1 MKKSIKFLKNRMDK
15 LDKGIKNEIYI
26 NLVKKYSDEEMKDL
40 KEYIIEKYIENLKS
54 QNLDDIILY
63 LKEIKE
69 DDFSNIMENINEKYL
84 INKDIF

>member
-1 MKKSIKFLKNRMDK
+1 MDK

-26 NLVKKYSDEEMKDL
+26 NLVKKYSDEEIKDL

-84 INKDIF
+84 INKDIFSKTKKQQKLVY